1 MTITTM
7 EQVKH
12 YLLVHPGMPLYR
24 TEWSDTANP
33 QLQTTV
39 YTGSPLWKRFN
50 RVMTLQ
56 ADQIVTA
63 ALDHPAIYLN
73 VTDPSKGRPWPIG
86 NNITLLPQHMAKVS
100 FMGRTRDDH
109 LAAVLCACAARW
121 LVEADPEL
129 TMVYVATPWLDRHVD
144 RVYA

>member
-1 MTITTM
+1 M
-7 EQVKH
+7 
-12 YLLVHPGMPLYR
+12 
-24 TEWSDTANP
+24 
-33 QLQTTV
+33 
-39 YTGSPLWKRFN
+39 WKRFN
-50 RVMTLQ
+50 RAVTLQ

-129 TMVYVATPWLDRHVD
+129 TMVYLATPWLDRHVD